1 MSRND
6 SRDIKDEFV
15 GYGLES
21 RIGINAFDRSAL
33 ANHSEARLH
42 YLIINHPVLDLARE
56 VSDTLQGRIGLRMLR
71 MRLFLDMTN
80 WAKNKYRI
88 HFTIL
93 IIRLV
98 ILI

>member
-21 RIGINAFDRSAL
+21 RIGIDAFDRSAL

-56 VSDTLQGRIGLRMLR
+56 VSDTLQGRIGPLR

-88 HFTIL
+88 HFAIL